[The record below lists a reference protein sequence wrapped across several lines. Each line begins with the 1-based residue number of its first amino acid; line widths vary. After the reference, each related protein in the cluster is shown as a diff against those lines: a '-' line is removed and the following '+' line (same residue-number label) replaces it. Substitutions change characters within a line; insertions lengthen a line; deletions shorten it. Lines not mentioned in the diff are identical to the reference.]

1 MQTELANNGC
11 RKVLRLSLA
20 GPFHVALVAALLLV
34 MQTSSTAAIYVRIAP
49 PIPLVEVTPPAP
61 GPNYYWV
68 PGYWTW
74 NGARYVWRAGTYV
87 IRPHPG
93 ALWAP
98 GHWVHTVRGWHWVPG
113 HWR

>member
-1 MQTELANNGC
+1 MQPESANNGR

-20 GPFHVALVAALLLV
+20 GPFYVALVAAFLLV
-34 MQTSSTAAIYVRIAP
+34 MQTSAAAAIFVRIAP
-49 PIPLVEVTPPAP
+49 PVPLVEVTPPSP
-61 GPNYYWV
+61 GPNYVWV
-68 PGYWTW
+68 PGYWVW
-74 NGARYVWRAGTYV
+74 SGGRYVWRAGAYI